1 MGPGAPSEPCDK
13 IVTEPKFVAAW
24 LDNGTLNDL
33 VVKAGQTARM
43 FLNSSKIVKISSLT
57 KIKSY
62 TDCT

>member
-43 FLNSSKIVKISSLT
+43 FLN
-57 KIKSY
+57 
-62 TDCT
+62 